1 MLVCILRISSKVA
14 VWVRDIFGPSH
25 SQTSLGRTRLD
36 NTHTA
41 VWRQGLLSRLKI
53 ENLIDQ
59 NHLKPSSFILVGK
72 LDTVTSVCIFQ
83 LQEDTHTFS
92 SPKFPILQPHHMP
105 VQVQIL
111 FRWPELKFLCLYFS
125 FPMNHWKEIPKPF
138 FFLVFWFTVPYT
150 TRVVF
155 HTCLKE
161 GGCASCLPTVQHK
174 NVFHAS
180 HCWRPLCTLDKPGP
194 MWGHEPSSLPISIIA
209 RKIHDSFPCWRLWP

>member
-36 NTHTA
+36 STHTA

-138 FFLVFWFTVPYT
+138 FFFSILIYCSLYHQSCVSYMFERRWVCKLLTYST
-150 TRVVF
+150 TQK
-155 HTCLKE
+155 CISCKSLLK
-161 GGCASCLPTVQHK
+161 T
-174 NVFHAS
+174 
-180 HCWRPLCTLDKPGP
+180 
-194 MWGHEPSSLPISIIA
+194 SLHP
-209 RKIHDSFPCWRLWP
+209 W

>member
-1 MLVCILRISSKVA
+1 MGTGYVWPQPQSDFSWKDPVRQHTHQQCGDKVCY
-14 VWVRDIFGPSH
+14 P
-25 SQTSLGRTRLD
+25 
-36 NTHTA
+36 
-41 VWRQGLLSRLKI
+41 LKI

-111 FRWPELKFLCLYFS
+111 YRWPELKFLCFYFS

-138 FFLVFWFTVPYT
+138 YFFLYSYLLFLIPPELCFIHVWKKVGVQVDYLQCNTKMYFMQVIAEDLFAPLINLGPCEVMSQAVFAYP
-150 TRVVF
+150 
-155 HTCLKE
+155 
-161 GGCASCLPTVQHK
+161 
-174 NVFHAS
+174 
-180 HCWRPLCTLDKPGP
+180 
-194 MWGHEPSSLPISIIA
+194 
-209 RKIHDSFPCWRLWP
+209 